1 MTLIINLAKQ
11 IQMKTNRGRA
21 NNLKN
26 HFPAFLWIVRDFAL
40 RMEDKHGCNISSK
53 EYLEK
58 ALKE

>member
-1 MTLIINLAKQ
+1 
-11 IQMKTNRGRA
+11 MKTNRGRA